1 MRRCLTEVDSCFQLL
16 LPFDFGPGLPAAP
29 PAKDVAA
36 LEEGTRDLGPEDEAQ
51 PCCSKT
57 LCARARPPAAA
68 VTGDPAQGAEDEDS
82 DQEAFVRQHGLGSH
96 KYTLDVELS
105 AGNRP
110 PAGAQAVP
118 APGLLGRGP
127 PGHVC
132 EAGRDPR
139 GRARGD
145 LPAVWLGRGAAGAS
159 ILAAVGAARGAAA
172 GSRTA
177 RPVPEKPRA
186 CRASCGGAQ
195 GSGRGSLPGS

>member
-1 MRRCLTEVDSCFQLL
+1 MEEEVRRCLTEVDSCFQLL

-132 EAGRDPR
+132 EAGRDPQ

-145 LPAVWLGRGAAGAS
+145 LPAVWLGRGAA
-159 ILAAVGAARGAAA
+159 VC
-172 GSRTA
+172 SRW
-177 RPVPEKPRA
+177 
-186 CRASCGGAQ
+186 Q
-195 GSGRGSLPGS
+195 GRGGRGPPSWQQ